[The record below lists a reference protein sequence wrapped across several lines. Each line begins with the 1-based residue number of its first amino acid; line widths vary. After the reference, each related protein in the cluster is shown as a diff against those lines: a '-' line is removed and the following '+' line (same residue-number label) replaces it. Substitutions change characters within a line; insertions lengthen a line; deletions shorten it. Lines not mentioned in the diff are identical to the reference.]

1 MADTTKLIRFVRL
14 NGTRKYRLTVGDQTL
29 KLSKMQALHLFDDV
43 FRAIYGEEFNR
54 EAIRKE

>member
-14 NGTRKYRLTVGDQTL
+14 NGTRKFRLTVGGQTQTMN
-29 KLSKMQALHLFDDV
+29 KMQALHLFDDV
-43 FRAIYGEEFNR
+43 FRAIYGDEFNR